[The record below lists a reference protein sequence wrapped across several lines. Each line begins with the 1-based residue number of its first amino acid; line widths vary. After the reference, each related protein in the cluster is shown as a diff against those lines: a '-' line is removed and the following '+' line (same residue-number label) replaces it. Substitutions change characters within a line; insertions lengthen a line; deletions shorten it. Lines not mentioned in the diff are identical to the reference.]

1 MLLQILPV
9 GLLQIQDF
17 NLLKNILY
25 FLKKC
30 KMMVKMVG
38 VIYDIIIFI
47 EYKTKS
53 ISIDFI
59 DTYNLFQDQF
69 LLALRLVTLKLTG
82 NVHYAW
88 LN

>member
-38 VIYDIIIFI
+38 VIYDIMIFI

-53 ISIDFI
+53 ITLDFL
-59 DTYNLFQDQF
+59 DTYNLFRDQF
-69 LLALRLVTLKLTG
+69 LLAPRLVTLKLTG
-82 NVHYAW
+82 NVHYA
-88 LN
+88 

>member
-53 ISIDFI
+53 ITLDFI

-69 LLALRLVTLKLTG
+69 LLALRLVTQV
-82 NVHYAW
+82 NW
-88 LN
+88 

>member
-38 VIYDIIIFI
+38 VIYDIIISI

-53 ISIDFI
+53 ITLDFI

-69 LLALRLVTLKLTG
+69 LLALRLVTQV
-82 NVHYAW
+82 NW
-88 LN
+88 

>member
-9 GLLQIQDF
+9 GLLQIHDF

-30 KMMVKMVG
+30 KIMVKMVG
-38 VIYDIIIFI
+38 VCYDIIIFI

-53 ISIDFI
+53 ITIDFI

-69 LLALRLVTLKLTG
+69 LLTLRLVTLKLTG
-82 NVHYAW
+82 NIHYAW